1 MLKKHNNINTQF
13 FIRLAK
19 EESLRKEKNIAMLY
33 CDYIDFIKWMQ
44 SKFVLLGEE
53 SLQLKNTELQ
63 EIILDSYT
71 YMPQLTLKERQE
83 YILGFSIVLFVN
95 KKINIYNLDRKI
107 ISQEVIKTLLTFSRD
122 SQTISTLLGI
132 KEGLTIMSYE
142 YIYRKA
148 K

>member
-19 EESLRKEKNIAMLY
+19 EESLRKEKNIARLY